1 MQLGQIVDILGW
13 AGMSNEVWV
22 AFATRMGD
30 PDLDSLAIIAGLV
43 TVIVGLSIVVV
54 DIAIDRSA
62 IEAERTE
69 SERIINQLTKRLY
82 WLELQLE
89 ED

>member
-1 MQLGQIVDILGW
+1 MTRLG
-13 AGMSNEVWV
+13 SV
-22 AFATRMGD
+22 APSPR
-30 PDLDSLAIIAGLV
+30 LLLAIIAGLV

-62 IEAERTE
+62 IEAERAE
-69 SERIINQLTKRLY
+69 SERVINQLTKQLY

>member
-1 MQLGQIVDILGW
+1 MKRSGPRLL
-13 AGMSNEVWV
+13 
-22 AFATRMGD
+22 
-30 PDLDSLAIIAGLV
+30 LAIIAGLV
-43 TVIVGLSIVVV
+43 TVIVGLSIVVM

>member
-1 MQLGQIVDILGW
+1 MRRPG
-13 AGMSNEVWV
+13 AV
-22 AFATRMGD
+22 APGSRV
-30 PDLDSLAIIAGLV
+30 LLAIIAGLV

-62 IEAERTE
+62 IEAERAETE
-69 SERIINQLTKRLY
+69 RTINQLTKRLY

-89 ED
+89 AD

>member
-1 MQLGQIVDILGW
+1 MKRPG
-13 AGMSNEVWV
+13 AV
-22 AFATRMGD
+22 APGSRV
-30 PDLDSLAIIAGLV
+30 LLAIIAGLV

-62 IEAERTE
+62 IEAERAETE
-69 SERIINQLTKRLY
+69 RTINQLTKRLY

-89 ED
+89 GD

>member
-1 MQLGQIVDILGW
+1 VTRPGT
-13 AGMSNEVWV
+13 V
-22 AFATRMGD
+22 APGSRV
-30 PDLDSLAIIAGLV
+30 LLAIIAGLV

-62 IEAERTE
+62 IEAERAE
-69 SERIINQLTKRLY
+69 SERVINQLTKQLY